1 MGELAG
7 VGKLGVKVSSDPVR
21 LLAQVDGIID
31 FTVPAATVAFSEM
44 AAQKRLVHIVGTTGL
59 SEADETKIGAAARQA
74 RIVKSGNMS
83 VGINLLAALVEKVAR
98 TLPSDFDIEIVEM
111 HHRQRSTRLRE
122 QRCFL
127 AKRQR
132 QAAIS
137 N

>member
-1 MGELAG
+1 M
-7 VGKLGVKVSSDPVR
+7 
-21 LLAQVDGIID
+21 
-31 FTVPAATVAFSEM
+31 AFSEI

-59 SEADETKIGAAARQA
+59 SEADDAKIGAAARQA

-83 VGINLLAALVEKVAR
+83 VGVNLLAALVEKVAR

-111 HHRQRSTRLRE
+111 HHRHKVDAPWE

-132 QAAIS
+132 RAAIS